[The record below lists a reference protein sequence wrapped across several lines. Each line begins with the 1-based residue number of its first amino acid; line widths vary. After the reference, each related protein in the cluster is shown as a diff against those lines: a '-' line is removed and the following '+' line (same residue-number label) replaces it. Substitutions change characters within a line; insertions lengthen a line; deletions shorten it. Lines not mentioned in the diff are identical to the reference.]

1 MNPEPILLSIGEA
14 LIDVVRRDSGDAA
27 HPGGSP
33 MNVAIGAARL
43 GLPAAL
49 STRYGKD
56 DFGALID
63 MHVADSGVVLAPKS
77 RDAAATS
84 TATATIGADGA
95 ASYVFDIAWDWSD
108 DVDFTPRAVHTGS
121 IGAVLAPGGEN
132 VLATIER
139 LRPTSIV
146 SYDPNARPKLMGDRD
161 DTVRIVESYV
171 RLSDIVKA
179 SDEDLEWLYP
189 DRNPLDTAKAWAIAG
204 PAFVI
209 VTAGGTG
216 ATVVTSDDSLSEH
229 HAPLV
234 DVADTIGAGDSFM
247 AGLLASLYH
256 RGLLDVSH
264 RGALH
269 ALTDS
274 TLTAL
279 IRDALACAAI
289 TVQRAGANPPRST
302 EVEIG
307 C

>member
-1 MNPEPILLSIGEA
+1 MNSEPVLLSIGEA
-14 LIDVVRRDSGDAA
+14 LIDVVRRDSGDVA

-49 STRYGKD
+49 STRYGQD
-56 DFGALID
+56 EFGALID
-63 MHVADSGVVLAPKS
+63 AHVAESGVGLTANS
-77 RDAAATS
+77 RGAASTS

-95 ASYVFDIAWDWSD
+95 ASYVFDIAWDWAD
-108 DVDFTPRAVHTGS
+108 DIDFVPQAVHTGS
-121 IGAVLAPGGEN
+121 IGAVLSPGGTN
-132 VLATIER
+132 VLAAIER

-146 SYDPNARPKLMGDRD
+146 SYDPNARPKLMGDRAD
-161 DTVRIVESYV
+161 AVRVVESYV

-189 DRNPLDTAKAWAIAG
+189 DRSPVDTAKAWAISG
-204 PAFVI
+204 PAFVV

-247 AGLLASLYH
+247 AGLLASLHH
-256 RGLLDVSH
+256 RGLLEVAH

-269 ALTDS
+269 ALTDA

-279 IRDALACAAI
+279 VRDALACAAI

-307 C
+307 R